1 VSTPGHHADSWTE
14 FLKASVDEHAFK
26 RIPEVEPGPDMIND
40 DLPTNLDYLDESFGT
55 AAGLRELRD
64 DDLDDFDTKEQEI
77 GQMTP
82 TTSAAQLGII
92 SKIGGETIKI
102 LRPEGI
108 QIIDNYFDYLPSE
121 STHGDK
127 A

>member
-1 VSTPGHHADSWTE
+1 
-14 FLKASVDEHAFK
+14 
-26 RIPEVEPGPDMIND
+26 MIND